1 MSNFKFMLNSV
12 VDKIK
17 SFFELKKN
25 KRSRHIPFLAS
36 LCVAIPLFLALYFD
50 NFGKGLMA
58 SLGGL
63 VILYYQPNIS
73 FGSRMLTL
81 LVCSLGFTFSLGIG
95 LIFSFNPYVSAI
107 VLGFFAM
114 GIHLVT
120 TYFKIKPPGN
130 FFFIMIASMASC
142 QSYNLEM
149 IPEKNGFLFLGTML
163 ACFLALCHGLLTIKK
178 EQTTEIFVI
187 QIKKGKFVSLI
198 DSIVIGV
205 FIAISLIIGH
215 LLEMKNPYWI
225 PISCLAILQGISKQ
239 HVWERMLHRI
249 VGTFI
254 GIGLCWL
261 ILLFCDTPLSICIT
275 IFVLQYL
282 VEVLIVKNYALAII
296 FITPMTILLTE
307 IGSSFTANT
316 EIIVSARF
324 LDITIGSV
332 LGVLGGWFIYN
343 QRFKHKATQQLRK
356 TSVMMR
362 KK

>member
-1 MSNFKFMLNSV
+1 MLNTIGNS
-12 VDKIK
+12 IQ
-17 SFFELKKN
+17 SFFEIKKS

-36 LCVAIPLFLALYFD
+36 LCVAIPLFIGLYFD
-50 NFGKGLMA
+50 NLAMGLLA

-63 VILYYQPNIS
+63 VILYYQPNIAV
-73 FGSRMLTL
+73 GSRMLTL
-81 LVCSLGFTFSLGIG
+81 LICSLGFTFSLGIG
-95 LIFSFNPYVSAI
+95 LSFSFNPYVSAF

-142 QSYNLEM
+142 QSYNLEV
-149 IPEKNGFLFLGTML
+149 IPKKIGFLFLGTML
-163 ACFLALCHGLLTIKK
+163 ACFLAFCHGLLTIKK
-178 EQTTEIFVI
+178 EQTQEIFTI

-198 DSIVIGV
+198 DSIVIGI

-239 HVWERMLHRI
+239 HVWERMIHRI

-254 GIGLCWL
+254 GIGICWL
-261 ILLFCDTPLSICIT
+261 ILLVCNTPLSICIS

-296 FITPMTILLTE
+296 FITPMTILLAE

-316 EIIVSARF
+316 EIMISARF

-332 LGVLGGWFIYN
+332 IGFMGGWLIYN
-343 QRFKHKATQQLRK
+343 QRFKNEATHHLRK
-356 TSVMMR
+356 VNIFIR
-362 KK
+362 KSRKH

>member
-1 MSNFKFMLNSV
+1 MRNFKLLLISV
-12 VDKIK
+12 IK
-17 SFFELKKN
+17 GINSFFELKES

-36 LCVAIPLFLALYFD
+36 LCVGIPLFLGFYFE
-50 NFGKGLMA
+50 NLEKGLLA

-63 VILYYQPNIS
+63 VILYYQPNLS

-81 LVCSLGFTFSLGIG
+81 LVCSLGFVFSLGVG
-95 LIFSFNPYVSAI
+95 LGFSFNPYVSAV
-107 VLGFFAM
+107 VLGSFAM

-142 QSYNLEM
+142 QRYNLEI
-149 IPEKNGFLFLGTML
+149 IPEKIGFLFLGTML
-163 ACFLALCHGLLTIKK
+163 ACFLAFGHGWLTIKK
-178 EQTTEIFVI
+178 EQTPEIFVI

-198 DSIVIGV
+198 DSIVIGT
-205 FIAISLIIGH
+205 FIAISLLIGH
-215 LLEMKNPYWI
+215 LLEMQNPYWI

-261 ILLFCDTPLSICIT
+261 LLLFCNTPLSVCIT

-296 FITPMTILLTE
+296 FITPMTILLAE

-332 LGVLGGWFIYN
+332 LGALGGWFIYN
-343 QRFKHKATQQLRK
+343 QRFKYKATQQLRK